1 MSQLESEEV
10 RRQGRRAHADIS
22 WRVRERERWTDRE
35 EKART
40 KSSSFLARK
49 RWCDREMEG

>member
-10 RRQGRRAHADIS
+10 RRQGRRAHADMS

-35 EKART
+35 EK
-40 KSSSFLARK
+40 KSSFLARK